1 MPPSILTSKLTIYP
15 GHHLCK
21 IAVEAKFSRVRKKH
35 RKADETEGS
44 RNDVEVKPG
53 PDTKA
58 DETKGSRNDVEVKP
72 GPDTKADETKGSRN
86 VAVEAKASS
95 MWKKHRKAD
104 EAEGSRNDVEV
115 KPGPDTKADETEGS
129 RNDMGT
135 IKESGSNAPGTSMPN
150 YAIIIPAIIQ
160 CFAAILL

>member
-86 VAVEAKASS
+86 
-95 MWKKHRKAD
+95 
-104 EAEGSRNDVEV
+104 DVEV

>member
-35 RKADETEGS
+35 RKADETE
-44 RNDVEVKPG
+44 
-53 PDTKA
+53 
-58 DETKGSRNDVEVKP
+58 GSRNDVEVKP

>member
-53 PDTKA
+53 PDIKA
-58 DETKGSRNDVEVKP
+58 DETEGSRNVAVEAKASSMWEKHRKADEAKGSRNDVEVKP
-72 GPDTKADETKGSRN
+72 GPDTIADG
-86 VAVEAKASS
+86 
-95 MWKKHRKAD
+95 
-104 EAEGSRNDVEV
+104 
-115 KPGPDTKADETEGS
+115 TEGS